1 MYSNKIVPIAAI
13 EIRKNK
19 FIPETKINITQ
30 VKLISKVC
38 PKSGCKTNNKI
49 IEDVNK
55 KEIKN
60 LVVKLN
66 NFSLEIISAS
76 ITIKKGLISSTGCNL
91 GKKIKSNHLV
101 DPFTSIPIKGTNNN
115 KIKDNKKT

>member
-30 VKLISKVC
+30 LKLISKVC
-38 PKSGCKTNNKI
+38 PKSGCKTNNKTI
-49 IEDVNK
+49 DDVNK

-60 LVVKLN
+60 FVVKLN
-66 NFSLEIISAS
+66 NFSLEIIKAS
-76 ITIKKGLISSTGCNL
+76 TTIKKG
-91 GKKIKSNHLV
+91 
-101 DPFTSIPIKGTNNN
+101 FTNSIG
-115 KIKDNKKT
+115 